1 MAEPD
6 PILVND
12 WHAVVELEFLATRG
26 SFETVLLGVPIEIVE
41 AGAGSG
47 EVRVVRRDTG
57 APLAARIEYGHVFAS
72 LGEPDRDVAHFPS
85 ASRRIGSS

>member
-26 SFETVLLGVPIEIVE
+26 SFETVLLGVPIEISGS
-41 AGAGSG
+41 GAGPG

-72 LGEPDRDVAHFPS
+72 SASRTGTSSTSPS